1 MSARW
6 ASESVSS
13 QGPAP
18 VPSAH
23 ASSRARP
30 VWIGV
35 VLLANALLFWL
46 LMMAV
51 HELGHVL
58 HAAATGGRVTH
69 VELHPLAIS
78 RTDVQPNPKPLTV
91 AWGGTLWGAV
101 IPLAG
106 WGIASVLPR
115 IGRRWLKAFAGF
127 CLIANGLYLVS
138 AIAMPVGDTQ
148 DLRTLGVPVWAMVLA
163 GTPMLAAGV
172 WLWHSLGRCFGLAN
186 ATNAQARRWAGWSFC
201 AFALTCAAMWWWSSV
216 P

>member
-6 ASESVSS
+6 ASESVNA
-13 QGPAP
+13 QGPVPA
-18 VPSAH
+18 PSAH
-23 ASSRARP
+23 ATSRARS

-78 RTDVQPNPKPLTV
+78 RTDVQPNPKPLAV
-91 AWGGTLWGAV
+91 AWGGTLWGAT
-101 IPLAG
+101 IPLLV
-106 WGIASVLPR
+106 WGIASSVKLR
-115 IGRRWLKAFAGF
+115 GRRWLKAFAGF
-127 CLIANGLYLVS
+127 CLIANGLYLLS
-138 AIAMPVGDTQ
+138 AIAIPVGDTQ
-148 DLRTLGVPVWAMVLA
+148 DLQALGVAVWAMALV
-163 GTPMLAAGV
+163 GSPMLITGV

-186 ATNAQARRWAGWSFC
+186 ATNAQARRWVGWSLG
-201 AFALTCAAMWWWSSV
+201 ALTLTCAAMWL
-216 P
+216 